1 MWRAFAILLL
11 VVFAAPAAAEPLLAI
26 ANVTLLDGRGGA
38 PVRRATVLVR
48 GDQIEAVQT
57 GTARLPRGTRRI
69 EGRGRYLVP
78 GFIDMHAHLLVPR
91 CEPPAG
97 QTSPFDRAL
106 SERTMSALLDFGI
119 TTVRSPATPT
129 VEGLALRD
137 DLNAGRVR
145 GPRAY
150 ASVELINDA
159 KLGEADLRKYV
170 RDALRYR
177 PDYFKVYSRLT
188 PEQVA
193 VVIDEAHRHAVPV
206 IGHLQRTS
214 WAEGARLGID
224 HLTHA
229 VDWSEKSLRPH
240 AREAYARA
248 IQERGGMRARLDW
261 LDLLDLNSAEI
272 GSTIEELV
280 RRGISVDP
288 TLVAYDSKFS
298 SPSAAR
304 YRRNR
309 FLDSVPELKSDWLA
323 CSDVT
328 ADWTAEDHR
337 RWERLLPKMQQLVKR
352 MHDAGVLLTTGS
364 DLTNPW
370 VIPGESL
377 HQEFELLAGAGLT
390 PAQILQMTG
399 ANAARALRRNDVGV
413 IAPGRCADLVLLAA
427 DPLADIANTRRILW
441 VMQGGKIVSQGPA
454 ARGPTP
460 RK

>member
-1 MWRAFAILLL
+1 
-11 VVFAAPAAAEPLLAI
+11 
-26 ANVTLLDGRGGA
+26 
-38 PVRRATVLVR
+38 
-48 GDQIEAVQT
+48 
-57 GTARLPRGTRRI
+57 
-69 EGRGRYLVP
+69 
-78 GFIDMHAHLLVPR
+78 
-91 CEPPAG
+91 
-97 QTSPFDRAL
+97 
-106 SERTMSALLDFGI
+106 
-119 TTVRSPATPT
+119 
-129 VEGLALRD
+129 
-137 DLNAGRVR
+137 
-145 GPRAY
+145 
-150 ASVELINDA
+150 
-159 KLGEADLRKYV
+159 
-170 RDALRYR
+170 
-177 PDYFKVYSRLT
+177 
-188 PEQVA
+188 
-193 VVIDEAHRHAVPV
+193 
-206 IGHLQRTS
+206 
-214 WAEGARLGID
+214 
-224 HLTHA
+224 
-229 VDWSEKSLRPH
+229 
-240 AREAYARA
+240 
-248 IQERGGMRARLDW
+248 MRARLDW